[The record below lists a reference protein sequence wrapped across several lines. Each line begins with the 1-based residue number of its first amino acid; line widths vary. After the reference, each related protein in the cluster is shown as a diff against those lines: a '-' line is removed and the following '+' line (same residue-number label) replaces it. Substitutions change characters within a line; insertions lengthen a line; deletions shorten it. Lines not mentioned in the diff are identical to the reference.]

1 LGMELAMRGAEV
13 VFVILQDE
21 AGRKVGVDDWL
32 VSRWGDWQHQ
42 WPMLE
47 RIRLDDR
54 KFAKVAKWHQD
65 WKAKQ
70 ATQDAFRERTADD
83 LLLTEAVGL
92 YTVKSAIHSLTL
104 HFDHVH
110 VRRNGII
117 TEVTILISSTE
128 LRSGIDL
135 NLKSDHAQA
144 QLARN
149 LQSLCES
156 IAWKVL
162 LPRACALVLKRYR
175 QGAPLLRLDKQTICE
190 SLSFVVNPLV
200 LKRKPTVLFGHG
212 GTGKSTLALT
222 TACLVSTGGSLA
234 GISAVK
240 GRPMYLD
247 WEDSEEVHT
256 RRLQALQAA
265 HPELDDCFVD

>member
-54 KFAKVAKWHQD
+54 KLAKVAKWHQD

-70 ATQDAFRERTADD
+70 ATQEAFRERTSDD

-104 HFDHVH
+104 EFDNLH
-110 VRRNGII
+110 VRGTGVI
-117 TEVTILISSTE
+117 TELSVT
-128 LRSGIDL
+128 
-135 NLKSDHAQA
+135 
-144 QLARN
+144 
-149 LQSLCES
+149 
-156 IAWKVL
+156 V
-162 LPRACALVLKRYR
+162 
-175 QGAPLLRLDKQTICE
+175 
-190 SLSFVVNPLV
+190 
-200 LKRKPTVLFGHG
+200 
-212 GTGKSTLALT
+212 
-222 TACLVSTGGSLA
+222 GS
-234 GISAVK
+234 
-240 GRPMYLD
+240 
-247 WEDSEEVHT
+247 
-256 RRLQALQAA
+256 
-265 HPELDDCFVD
+265 